1 MLGQLPGEKDPLNLM
16 RIMPPQGSVA
26 PFSPHPRRSSLY
38 SPRGASMNANPKLL
52 SATAH
57 VDEAAVKSLPNSRKI
72 YVEGSRPDVRVPMRE
87 ISQSD
92 TPAEMGA
99 EKNPPI

>member
-1 MLGQLPGEKDPLNLM
+1 
-16 RIMPPQGSVA
+16 MPPQGSVA
-26 PFSPHPRRSSLY
+26 HIPQRRRSSLFTEE
-38 SPRGASMNANPKLL
+38 RTMNANPKFL

-57 VDEAAVKSLPNSRKI
+57 VDEAAVKSLPNSRKV
-72 YVEGSRPDVRVPMRE
+72 YVEGPRPDIKVPMRE

-99 EKNPPI
+99 EKNPPIYV